1 MTTEAFNRTNPYAIK
16 ALTAIKRE
24 HCGAPN
30 FAPPEPVASQREC
43 PKCKGRL
50 GYTVDTQGRTSAKCV
65 TASCV
70 KWSLQ

>member
-1 MTTEAFNRTNPYAIK
+1 MTTEAFSHMQPYLIK
-16 ALTAIKRE
+16 ALTAVKRR
-24 HCGAPN
+24 HCAAPTY
-30 FAPPEPVASQREC
+30 APAAPVTGQDVC

-50 GYTVDTQGRTSAKCV
+50 NYEVDTKGRTSAKCV

>member
-1 MTTEAFNRTNPYAIK
+1 MTTEAYSHMQPFVIK
-16 ALTAIKRE
+16 ALTAVKRR
-24 HCGAPN
+24 HCMPPNYAPT
-30 FAPPEPVASQREC
+30 EPVTGQDVC

-50 GYTVDTQGRTSAKCV
+50 GYTVDTQGRTSAKCA